1 MAMSENEQRQL
12 RELEAQLAGQ
22 RKLAALARRLES
34 AGADIAQRRLSV
46 LWAAGG
52 SIGLMLVGAAV
63 AVHSSALG
71 AAAVVVLAGT
81 LLLVGVAGMVVE
93 AVGARRGHRLAHGH
107 PPRWP
112 SR

>member
-1 MAMSENEQRQL
+1 MAMSENEQCQL

-34 AGADIAQRRLSV
+34 ASVDTGQRRLSV
-46 LWAAGG
+46 LLAVGG
-52 SIGLMLVGAAV
+52 SIGLMLVAVAA

-71 AAAVVVLAGT
+71 A
-81 LLLVGVAGMVVE
+81 VGVAGLAGTMLLVGAAGIVVE
-93 AVGARRGHRLAHGH
+93 AAGDRRGHRLPHSR
-107 PPRWP
+107 PPRSP